1 MKAHHLLFDNVID
14 INPRTGTIKFS
25 DRRMALMSVEALGIL
40 RRDLVNTLS
49 MERAKGFL
57 MRYGWACGSKDGET
71 LEKMYDWDSKQELLL
86 AGPSLHT
93 LEGIAT
99 VEPDVIEFTEQD
111 LHFTGFWNESFEA
124 IEHVNHYGYSSDPV
138 CWILI
143 GYASGYLTRT
153 FGKEVLVYE
162 EVCKGKG
169 DAHCKFVAK
178 TFDPNDERHQQDL
191 RYYKSETLLSELDRA
206 YREVKELNEN
216 IIESDQVQSRLTDL
230 LLEDKG
236 ISETVGLISE
246 ILQKS
251 IIIDYFHEKME
262 GSFLFPEDKAAY
274 DSWKRNETPPD
285 VKQKHIEAFPI
296 IVHSEKI
303 GRMVVIS
310 DRALDKKEKMIIKR
324 SVTVCTVQL
333 FHQQKLTKSIWKKK
347 EDFFEE
353 LLNNKID
360 EPTLHRHMHVFDF
373 NPHAQNRILTL
384 KVNTDSKK
392 EVILHYL
399 SVVFPAIDVFLKDQ
413 YIILILSEESNTDME
428 TFTLQL
434 QNTIQ
439 EEFKHIKIYIGV
451 GRTADNLKDLA
462 KSYQDACRICDFIQL
477 AYPADSRASYYEELE
492 PVIMFL
498 KGIDQEELID
508 FCNETIGKLVE
519 YDNANQG
526 NLVITLKS
534 YLDYN
539 GNLQQTADDLH
550 LSIAG
555 LRYRLEKIESFCKAD
570 LKTGTGRFKYQLAI
584 RIYFALQIINN
595 RLTGFQSVN

>member
-1 MKAHHLLFDNVID
+1 MKAHHLLFDNLID
-14 INPRTGTIKFS
+14 INPRTGVIKFS
-25 DRRMALMSVEALGIL
+25 DRRMTLVSVEALGIL

-57 MRYGWACGSKDGET
+57 MRYGWACGFKDGET
-71 LEKMYDWDSKQELLL
+71 LEKMYEWDSKQELLL
-86 AGPSLHT
+86 AGPYLHT
-93 LEGIAT
+93 LEGVAT
-99 VEPDVIEFTEQD
+99 VEPDVIEFTEEK
-111 LHFTGFWNESFEA
+111 LHFTGFWNNSFEA
-124 IEHVNHYGYSSDPV
+124 NEHINHYGHSKDPV

-162 EVCKGKG
+162 EACLGKG
-169 DAHCKFVAK
+169 DDHCRFVAK
-178 TFDPNDERHQQDL
+178 TVDPNDERHQQDL

-206 YREVKELNEN
+206 YNEVQELNEN
-216 IIESDQVQSRLTDL
+216 IIESERVQKRLTDL
-230 LLEDKG
+230 LLEDK
-236 ISETVGLISE
+236 SVFETVQLISN

-251 IIIDYFHEKME
+251 IVIDYFNEKIE
-262 GSFLFPEDKAAY
+262 SSFLSDEDLAAY
-274 DSWKRNETPPD
+274 ERWKKDENQPDEQQRNIET
-285 VKQKHIEAFPI
+285 FPI
-296 IVHSEKI
+296 QAHSVNL
-303 GRMVVIS
+303 GRMVIIS
-310 DRALDKKEKMIIKR
+310 RSKLDKKEQMIIQR
-324 SVTVCTVQL
+324 SVMVCTVQM
-333 FHQQKLTKSIWKKK
+333 FHQQKLTHSIWQKK

-353 LLNNKID
+353 LLNNKYD
-360 EPTLHRHMHVFDF
+360 ENTLQRHMHVFDF
-373 NPHAQNRILTL
+373 NPHAMNRILTL
-384 KVNTDSKK
+384 KVDSDSKK
-392 EVILHYL
+392 EVILQYL
-399 SVVFPAIDVFLKDQ
+399 SVLYPAIDIFFKDQ
-413 YIILILSEESNTDME
+413 YIILILSEENSMKVE

-434 QNTIQ
+434 QRLIQ
-439 EEFKHIKIYIGV
+439 EEFKHIKTYIGV
-451 GRTADNLKDLA
+451 GRTAENLKDLA

-508 FCNETIGKLVE
+508 FCNDTIGKLVE
-519 YDNANQG
+519 YDDINQG

-555 LRYRLEKIESFCKAD
+555 LRYRLEKIESFCQAD

-584 RIYFALQIINN
+584 RIYFALQIISN
-595 RLTGFQSVN
+595 RPALVT